1 MKIFK
6 YCILLLFAYTD
17 NKAQSNFVTT
27 VTPLLGLNP
36 SPYID
41 RYYNRPFINIVNSGR
56 TTLTVKLVGKI
67 EGNNGLYWRT
77 IPTYKPTAPI
87 ILQPGNN
94 VIIANKA
101 GLEFLASNNVETNL
115 TQTRQNQLF
124 SQGFLPQG
132 TYRFCIRVIDI
143 QRNTAL
149 SQDEPIGCST
159 INISYIKPPQVLSP
173 MNMGAVIGQFPT
185 FSWTTPIGNIGG
197 SKIFYNL
204 YIVKLKLGQNPNEA
218 LQNAVNYRIGTVLIK
233 ENLPN
238 NIYIYSPSDIALED
252 GQVYSFQVIAKANN
266 LFFENGGKSEV
277 VTFTYRKMLLE
288 PKRD

>member
-1 MKIFK
+1 MKTTK
-6 YCILLLFAYTD
+6 YYILFLFASI
-17 NKAQSNFVTT
+17 NSIAQNNFVTT

-41 RYYNRPFINIVNSGR
+41 RYYNRPLVNIVNNGR
-56 TTLTVKLVGKI
+56 TALTVKLVGKI

-94 VIIANKA
+94 VIIANQK
-101 GLEFLASNNVETNL
+101 GLEFLATNNVETNL
-115 TQTRQNQLF
+115 TQTRQNQLLA
-124 SQGFLPQG
+124 QGFLPQG

-143 QRNTAL
+143 QRNVAI

-159 INISYIKPPQVLSP
+159 INISYIKPPQTLSP
-173 MNMGAVIGQFPT
+173 MNMGAVVGQFPT
-185 FSWTTPIGNIGG
+185 FSWSTPIGNIAGG
-197 SKIFYNL
+197 KLFYDL
-204 YIVKLKLGQNPNEA
+204 YIVKLKIGQNPNEA

-277 VTFTYRKMLLE
+277 VTFTYRKMLPE
-288 PKRD
+288 MKSN